1 MTITQHISIDLQQP
15 GSAPVVH
22 AVQGEEYTREVKVTL
37 YSGGVSWTP
46 PSGCEVAIRYGKPD
60 GKGGIYDK
68 LPDNTT
74 AWSILNNTISIT
86 LAPQMLTVA
95 GIVNAQVEIIVNE
108 KEILSTFHFIVDVEE
123 DASMGAVKSENYTNW
138 KSFWFPQTT
147 GAKAGQYVK
156 VTRVDSDG
164 HVLAVSPTNEPNETN
179 QLATNAK
186 NTAESANS
194 KAEQATTL
202 ANKAQSTA
210 DSALAKANSAL
221 PGDSLPD
228 VINDALAQAKESG
241 EFDGEDG
248 KNGSNGLSILAVN
261 ITAGNAQKI
270 VVSADNVIENGY
282 MLSPRDIL
290 IGDKVLTEDGKIFI
304 VDSWNFSVDTSG
316 GGSMAYNATFFA
328 DAGSGIK
335 SVNGVIPDENG
346 NVEVEI
352 PEGSSDVY
360 VGADEPTDPDIQIW
374 INPEEVVPD
383 VNYVKSVNGIA
394 PDENGNVEIP
404 VSGGSVDLT
413 GYATEQFVQDG
424 FQPKGNYLTEHQSLA
439 DYAKKTEI
447 PTTLPA
453 SDVPAWAKQPQKP
466 TYTAAEVG
474 ALPDTTKIPSTAE
487 DVGALPA
494 NAFIPKSATDVG
506 AIPVPETAT
515 VGQTVVVKAVD
526 ENGKPTEWEAVDLPA
541 GGSSGNYV
549 LLNDFTAREV
559 ANSVDITQTDD
570 GTPYNLRAV
579 YLEVG
584 FASVEKEYAS
594 VVYSDNN
601 ISATVHNSVH
611 TGRTANFKVSER
623 YGMNQAEYWWSAPP
637 QMGMKHE
644 YNTSIPY
651 AAYSEPF
658 QNITG
663 IKLSTDQQVK
673 FKIKIWGVVA

>member
-1 MTITQHISIDLQQP
+1 MLTLNDGRSELWQWDTGRTLAVDADCSQVHFSNKVFGRSIDVDVVDGMAIIPDILLQ
-15 GSAPVVH
+15 
-22 AVQGEEYTREVKVTL
+22 T
-37 YSGGVSWTP
+37 
-46 PSGCEVAIRYGKPD
+46 
-60 GKGGIYDK
+60 DK
-68 LPDNTT
+68 ELT
-74 AWSILNNTISIT
+74 AW
-86 LAPQMLTVA
+86 AFV
-95 GIVNAQVEIIVNE
+95 G
-108 KEILSTFHFIVDVEE
+108 
-123 DASMGAVKSENYTNW
+123 
-138 KSFWFPQTT
+138 
-147 GAKAGQYVK
+147 
-156 VTRVDSDG
+156 
-164 HVLAVSPTNEPNETN
+164 
-179 QLATNAK
+179 
-186 NTAESANS
+186 TA
-194 KAEQATTL
+194 
-202 ANKAQSTA
+202 
-210 DSALAKANSAL
+210 
-221 PGDSLPD
+221 
-228 VINDALAQAKESG
+228 
-241 EFDGEDG
+241 
-248 KNGSNGLSILAVN
+248 
-261 ITAGNAQKI
+261 
-270 VVSADNVIENGY
+270 ENGY
-282 MLSPRDIL
+282 TKISKVFKVNKRNKPADYVFTPTDQTTLEYIL
-290 IGDKVLTEDGKIFI
+290 DRIENLEKRP
-304 VDSWNFSVDTSG
+304 SG
-316 GGSMAYNATFFA
+316 GNG
-328 DAGSGIK
+328 GITK
-335 SVNGVIPDENG
+335 
-346 NVEVEI
+346 EV
-352 PEGSSDVY
+352 D
-360 VGADEPTDPDIQIW
+360 PT
-374 INPEEVVPD
+374 VPD
-383 VNYVKSVNGIA
+383 
-394 PDENGNVEIP
+394 
-404 VSGGSVDLT
+404 
-413 GYATEQFVQDG
+413 
-424 FQPKGNYLTEHQSLA
+424 
-439 DYAKKTEI
+439 
-447 PTTLPA
+447 
-453 SDVPAWAKQPQKP
+453 WAKQPQKP

-623 YGMNQAEYWWSAPP
+623 YGMNQAEYWWSSPP

-663 IKLSTDQQVK
+663 IKLSADQQVK